1 MCFWTIKRRGNRA
14 AIASHPPPHVAI
26 VIPTTTTSFLS
37 ISGAPF
43 DQHHREN
50 YFYGLPPETIAP
62 SLSPWVLRL
71 CESVPVVAADS
82 ISFILRLHHLFLR
95 IRISEYRPSE
105 SDYES
110 LPSDC
115 ELYKTKLAY
124 IKIGYGLIRL
134 EDISRRVEIILC
146 VVFVVQRR
154 IHEA

>member
-95 IRISEYRPSE
+95 
-105 SDYES
+105 
-110 LPSDC
+110 
-115 ELYKTKLAY
+115 YKTKLAY